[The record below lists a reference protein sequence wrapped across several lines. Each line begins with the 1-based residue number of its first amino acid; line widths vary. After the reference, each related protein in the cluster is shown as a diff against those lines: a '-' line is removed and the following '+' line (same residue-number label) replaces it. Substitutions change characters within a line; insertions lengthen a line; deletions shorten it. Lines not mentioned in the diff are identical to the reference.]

1 MKKKSIDPNGRN
13 PPFQVQRWVLG
24 LQREVMFS
32 ALVRLSFMLGQ
43 GADTQAAQIQPYVAK
58 FLHYC
63 NAWHVGAQ

>member
-1 MKKKSIDPNGRN
+1 
-13 PPFQVQRWVLG
+13 
-24 LQREVMFS
+24 
-32 ALVRLSFMLGQ
+32 MLGQ